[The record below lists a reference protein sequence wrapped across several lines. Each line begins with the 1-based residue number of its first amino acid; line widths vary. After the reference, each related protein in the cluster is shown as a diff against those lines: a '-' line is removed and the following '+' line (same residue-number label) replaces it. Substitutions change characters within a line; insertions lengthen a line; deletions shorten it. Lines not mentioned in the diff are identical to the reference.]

1 MKEEDIT
8 FLKHILENISLI
20 EKSTKS
26 MANMGELEDDK
37 DILDATLRRIEVI
50 GAVKNLSDDLRIKYP
65 GIEWK
70 KITGARDIIIHAY
83 FRVDIDVVWDI
94 VKDKIP
100 KLKKAVEGI
109 LNDINSE
116 KKEQEKTKGES
127 KKK

>member
-1 MKEEDIT
+1 
-8 FLKHILENISLI
+8 
-20 EKSTKS
+20 